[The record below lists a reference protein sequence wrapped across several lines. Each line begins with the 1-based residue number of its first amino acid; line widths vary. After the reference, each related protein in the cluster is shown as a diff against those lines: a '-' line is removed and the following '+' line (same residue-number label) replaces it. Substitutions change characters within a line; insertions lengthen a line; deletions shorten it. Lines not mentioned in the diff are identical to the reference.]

1 MAFGDERL
9 RVVGIGRTLREGST
23 SLGALRWA
31 LEAAEEA
38 GAESE
43 LLDLRELNPRAGAIW
58 VAV

>member
-1 MAFGDERL
+1 MG
-9 RVVGIGRTLREGST
+9 VGGTLREGST

-38 GAESE
+38 GAEIE
-43 LLDLRELNPRAGAIW
+43 LLDLRALNPRAGAIW